1 MKICH
6 YTDVDL
12 SRIHPIIGGGAETSI
27 THQRKAFD
35 RQDIDYTTDPSD
47 EYDILHLNLLGLP
60 SIYHLLKAKR
70 KGKKVVIHVHW
81 TAENFKDS
89 FRGSN
94 IAAPLVDRYLS
105 FAYSRADLLIA
116 VSDYTKEVVE
126 SKDLGTPVTV
136 MSNGVDGKALDG
148 YEKFSKKEENE
159 HIRENIQAVNMAAV
173 FERKGVSDYLEASKE
188 IKDMYFTWFG
198 PKNKILTPGK
208 TKRKIKKAPSNL
220 KFPGYIDDKRK
231 GFAAGDIFF
240 FPSRSEEEGISL
252 LEAAYCELPLVVR
265 DIPAYEGWLVDG
277 KNCLKADDVEGL
289 IDNLEKLR
297 DDPELR
303 EEIGQNAKEM
313 ADQRTLEVIG
323 EKLKEAYRKVLS

>member
-12 SRIHPIIGGGAETSI
+12 SRIHPIVGGGAETSI

-35 RQDIDYTTDPSD
+35 RQGIEYTTDPSD
-47 EYDILHLNLLGLP
+47 DYDILHLNLLGLP
-60 SIYHLLKAKR
+60 SIYHLLKARR

-94 IAAPLVDRYLS
+94 LAAPLVDRYLR

-116 VSDYTKEVVE
+116 VSDYTRRVIE

-136 MSNGVDGKALDG
+136 MSNGVDGEALEG
-148 YEKFSKKEENE
+148 YEKFFDEDENSY
-159 HIRENIQAVNMAAV
+159 IREEVHAVNLAAV
-173 FERKGVSDYLEASKE
+173 FERKGVSDYLESSKKLE
-188 IKDMYFTWFG
+188 DMHFTWFG

-208 TKRKIKKAPSNL
+208 TKRKIKKAPENL
-220 KFPGYIDDKRK
+220 EFPGYVDDKRK
-231 GFAAGDIFF
+231 GLASGDIFF

-277 KNCLKADDVEGL
+277 ENCLKADNVKEL
-289 IDNLEKLR
+289 IESLEKLR
-297 DDPELR
+297 DSPELR
-303 EEIGQNAKEM
+303 ETIGENAKKM
-313 ADQRTLEVIG
+313 AEDRTLDVIG
-323 EKLKEAYRKVLS
+323 EKLEEAYRKVLS